1 MSNTFNP
8 SDLIDTIHDG
18 KTFLYMVDGITF
30 TTYGQAFRKAIAV
43 LKMEAINRARL
54 EELN

>member
-18 KTFLYMVDGITF
+18 QTFWYMVDGITF
-30 TTYGQAFRKAIAV
+30 STYGQAFKKAIAV

-54 EELN
+54 EDLN